1 MAAAAVIA
9 LPLVVIYFL
18 AQKKFV
24 EGITFSGLKG

>member
-1 MAAAAVIA
+1 
-9 LPLVVIYFL
+9 LPLVVIYFI